1 MEGFEEGAWLNEAL
15 TLSRRQGHL
24 HQAARIAPLELE
36 KSRLIVDLTT
46 TILMFAVLAVALAG
60 LLAAKHKAWK
70 AAQSELLAAA
80 SDQVELA
87 QVRVQFSSLEISI
100 RDAKAALATK
110 DSAIESKSNDLREME
125 GQLRTA
131 LAQVEAEKTNAKN
144 LLDLKDAQIQ
154 DQLKLIEDAKAQMKD
169 VFAGT
174 ASETLRL
181 ALEDFDNRTKS
192 DHALRVQ
199 KFDELIKPIGDGL
212 ERLSK
217 RCEDTDRV
225 LTIVQTGFSEQV
237 KSMLDASTGL
247 SNALRRPHVRG
258 SWGEMTLRN
267 ALDDAGLIEGVDF
280 VLQDSQSTEDGRLR
294 ADAVV
299 FLPQGQRLVIDCK
312 TPLETFREAIAETDL
327 VLQAELLKK
336 HSQGVRKHI
345 AALSSKEYQNQY
357 DGVDFVVMFLPTEAM
372 YQAAIEHD
380 PGIVAFGHDRKV
392 YIANP
397 ITLLGVLRATAH
409 VMNLVRSN
417 EEAANI
423 RKLGE
428 DLYRSLG
435 KFAGIYAKVGGKLA
449 GVVKEYNES
458 VASIEGNLLCKAR
471 KFKGL
476 GVAGTELPET
486 VESIECTVRPL
497 CKPELVDALPES
509 MAIVNPDGRIE
520 DDSFIRA

>member
-1 MEGFEEGAWLNEAL
+1 M
-15 TLSRRQGHL
+15 T
-24 HQAARIAPLELE
+24 
-36 KSRLIVDLTT
+36 VDLTT
-46 TILMFAVLAVALAG
+46 ATLLFAVLTTVALAG
-60 LLAAKHKAWK
+60 LLGAKHKAWK
-70 AAQSELLAAA
+70 ASQSELMAATA
-80 SDQVELA
+80 SVAELA
-87 QVRVQFSSLEISI
+87 QSRVQLSSLETLL
-100 RDAKAALATK
+100 REAKADLTRK
-110 DSAIESKSNDLREME
+110 DGAIESKSNDLRDME
-125 GQLRTA
+125 GKLRTA
-131 LAQVEAEKTNAKN
+131 QAQVEAEKTNAKN

-154 DQLKLIEDAKAQMKD
+154 DQLKLIEVAKTQMKD

-181 ALEDFDNRTKS
+181 ALEDFDHRTKS
-192 DHALRVQ
+192 DHTVREQ
-199 KFDELIKPIGDGL
+199 KFNELIKPIGDGL

-247 SNALRRPHVRG
+247 SNALRRPNVRG

-267 ALDDAGLIEGVDF
+267 ALDDAGLKEGIDF

-299 FLPQGQRLVIDCK
+299 FLPQCQRLVIDCK
-312 TPLETFREAIAETDL
+312 TPLETFREAIAEPDP

-345 AALSSKEYQNQY
+345 AALSSKDYQNQY
-357 DGVDFVVMFLPTEAM
+357 EGVDFVVMFLPTEAM

-380 PGIVAFGHDRKV
+380 PGIVAYGHDRKV

-417 EEAANI
+417 EEATNI

-428 DLYRSLG
+428 DLYRSFG
-435 KFAGIYAKVGGKLA
+435 KFAGTYAKVGSKLA

-458 VASIEGNLLCKAR
+458 VASMEGNLLCKAR

-476 GVAGTELPET
+476 GVAGTDLPET

-497 CKPELVDALPES
+497 CKPELVDAMPES
-509 MAIVNPDGRIE
+509 MAIVNLDGRIE
-520 DDSFIRA
+520 DDGLVRA